1 MSEIYNKN
9 AREAHLM
16 AEAYTN
22 IYREEFNPRRDAPEH
37 SERDPHPAQ
46 RAAESIIGAEVM
58 WDGMMKSG
66 RVDEVDVENGV
77 AVVVDE
83 DGGEHI
89 VQLGDFDVVNPV
101 EDAEDK
107 DFDDEQRDQDP
118 HRHKG
123 LSDFDAEQRDQD
135 PLRHSGDLKK
145 LTYSVGSVG
154 GQHGQIMHRGKT
166 FDSLEDA
173 CNHAGV
179 DVSECIAGEWDDMGD
194 GTKEY
199 GVDEDTVIVMH
210 IDSEDNE
217 SRAERAD
224 VDRYEYEQG
233 KKAAYDS
240 EAHAYRDR
248 ADKYKAKDAR
258 DSIKVGNLY
267 KGESYHEL
275 VIGIKGDEVYTDKG
289 NRYDINQM
297 LDELEYVD
305 TIDFDFLNEIL

>member
-22 IYREEFNPRRDAPEH
+22 VYNEEFNPRRDAPEH

-101 EDAEDK
+101 EDAEGHITIGDIINQAELDLPLNDDLADALMNVMDAVRSHRHEDNEDK
-107 DFDDEQRDQDP
+107 DFRDEQRDQDP

-135 PLRHSGDLKK
+135 PHRH
-145 LTYSVGSVG
+145 
-154 GQHGQIMHRGKT
+154 
-166 FDSLEDA
+166 
-173 CNHAGV
+173 
-179 DVSECIAGEWDDMGD
+179 
-194 GTKEY
+194 
-199 GVDEDTVIVMH
+199 
-210 IDSEDNE
+210 EDNE

-233 KKAAYDS
+233 KKAAYNS

-289 NRYDINQM
+289 NRYDIDKM

>member
-1 MSEIYNKN
+1 MSDIYNKN

-22 IYREEFNPRRDAPEH
+22 IYTEEFNPRRDAPEH
-37 SERDPHPAQ
+37 SKGDPHPAQ

-58 WDGMMKSG
+58 WDGMMKRG
-66 RVDEVDVENGV
+66 QVEEVDVENGV

-101 EDAEDK
+101 EDAEGYITIGDIINQAELNLPLN
-107 DFDDEQRDQDP
+107 DDLADALMNVMDAVRS
-118 HRHKG
+118 HRH
-123 LSDFDAEQRDQD
+123 
-135 PLRHSGDLKK
+135 
-145 LTYSVGSVG
+145 
-154 GQHGQIMHRGKT
+154 
-166 FDSLEDA
+166 
-173 CNHAGV
+173 
-179 DVSECIAGEWDDMGD
+179 
-194 GTKEY
+194 
-199 GVDEDTVIVMH
+199 
-210 IDSEDNE
+210 EDNE

-248 ADKYKAKDAR
+248 ADKYKSKDAR

-289 NRYDINQM
+289 NRYDIDKM

>member
-1 MSEIYNKN
+1 MYDIYNKN

-22 IYREEFNPRRDAPEH
+22 IYKEEFNPRRDAPEH
-37 SERDPHPAQ
+37 SEGAPHPAQ

-58 WDGMMKSG
+58 WEGMMKRG
-66 RVDEVDVENGV
+66 QVEEVDVENGV

-89 VQLGDFDVVNPV
+89 VQLGDFDVVN
-101 EDAEDK
+101 
-107 DFDDEQRDQDP
+107 
-118 HRHKG
+118 
-123 LSDFDAEQRDQD
+123 
-135 PLRHSGDLKK
+135 
-145 LTYSVGSVG
+145 
-154 GQHGQIMHRGKT
+154 
-166 FDSLEDA
+166 
-173 CNHAGV
+173 
-179 DVSECIAGEWDDMGD
+179 
-194 GTKEY
+194 
-199 GVDEDTVIVMH
+199 TV
-210 IDSEDNE
+210 EDNE

>member
-1 MSEIYNKN
+1 MSDIYNKN

-22 IYREEFNPRRDAPEH
+22 IYKEEFNPRRDAPEH
-37 SERDPHPAQ
+37 SEGAPHPAQ

-58 WDGMMKSG
+58 WDGMMKRG
-66 RVDEVDVENGV
+66 QVEEVDVENGV

-89 VQLGDFDVVNPV
+89 VQLGDFDVVN
-101 EDAEDK
+101 
-107 DFDDEQRDQDP
+107 
-118 HRHKG
+118 
-123 LSDFDAEQRDQD
+123 
-135 PLRHSGDLKK
+135 
-145 LTYSVGSVG
+145 
-154 GQHGQIMHRGKT
+154 
-166 FDSLEDA
+166 
-173 CNHAGV
+173 
-179 DVSECIAGEWDDMGD
+179 
-194 GTKEY
+194 
-199 GVDEDTVIVMH
+199 TV
-210 IDSEDNE
+210 EDNE

>member
-1 MSEIYNKN
+1 MSDIYNKN
-9 AREAHLM
+9 AREKALLE
-16 AEAYTN
+16 EAYTN
-22 IYREEFNPRRDAPEH
+22 IYKEEFNPRRDAPEH
-37 SERDPHPAQ
+37 SEGAPHPAQ

-58 WDGMMKSG
+58 WDGMMKRG
-66 RVDEVDVENGV
+66 QVEEVDVENGG

-89 VQLGDFDVVNPV
+89 VQLGDFDVVN
-101 EDAEDK
+101 
-107 DFDDEQRDQDP
+107 
-118 HRHKG
+118 
-123 LSDFDAEQRDQD
+123 
-135 PLRHSGDLKK
+135 
-145 LTYSVGSVG
+145 
-154 GQHGQIMHRGKT
+154 
-166 FDSLEDA
+166 
-173 CNHAGV
+173 
-179 DVSECIAGEWDDMGD
+179 
-194 GTKEY
+194 
-199 GVDEDTVIVMH
+199 TV
-210 IDSEDNE
+210 EDNE

>member
-1 MSEIYNKN
+1 MSDIYNKN

-22 IYREEFNPRRDAPEH
+22 IYKEEFNPRRDAPEH
-37 SERDPHPAQ
+37 SKGDPHPAQ

-58 WDGMMKSG
+58 WDGMMKRG
-66 RVDEVDVENGV
+66 QVEEVDVENGV

-89 VQLGDFDVVNPV
+89 VELGDFDVVNNV
-101 EDAEDK
+101 EDA
-107 DFDDEQRDQDP
+107 
-118 HRHKG
+118 
-123 LSDFDAEQRDQD
+123 
-135 PLRHSGDLKK
+135 
-145 LTYSVGSVG
+145 
-154 GQHGQIMHRGKT
+154 
-166 FDSLEDA
+166 
-173 CNHAGV
+173 
-179 DVSECIAGEWDDMGD
+179 
-194 GTKEY
+194 
-199 GVDEDTVIVMH
+199 
-210 IDSEDNE
+210 E

-233 KKAAYDS
+233 KEAAYDS

-248 ADKYKAKDAR
+248 ADKYKAEDAK

-289 NRYDINQM
+289 NRYDINKM

>member
-1 MSEIYNKN
+1 MSDIYNKN

-22 IYREEFNPRRDAPEH
+22 IYKEEFNPRRDAPEH
-37 SERDPHPAQ
+37 SEGAPHPAQ

-58 WDGMMKSG
+58 WDGMMKRG
-66 RVDEVDVENGV
+66 QVEDVDVENGV

-89 VQLGDFDVVNPV
+89 VQLGDFDVVN
-101 EDAEDK
+101 
-107 DFDDEQRDQDP
+107 
-118 HRHKG
+118 
-123 LSDFDAEQRDQD
+123 
-135 PLRHSGDLKK
+135 
-145 LTYSVGSVG
+145 
-154 GQHGQIMHRGKT
+154 
-166 FDSLEDA
+166 
-173 CNHAGV
+173 
-179 DVSECIAGEWDDMGD
+179 
-194 GTKEY
+194 
-199 GVDEDTVIVMH
+199 TV
-210 IDSEDNE
+210 EDNE